1 MESRR
6 AIAPSEIG
14 SDRNDPYNNARGEGV
29 ATKSM
34 NGGSMT
40 AAAASI
46 PASAYLALAL
56 LASANLLNYLDRFV
70 VSILAEAIKADLKLD
85 DAQLGFLL
93 GTAFAIFYSIVGIA
107 MGGISDRLSRKKL
120 MAFGLALWSG
130 MTALG
135 GAATSFATLAA
146 ARIGVGVGEAAANP
160 CSHSLL
166 ADIFPPRNRALALGV
181 YLAGTFLGGA
191 LAMAVGGYF
200 LQHWSS
206 SMCMAVPIAGACDL
220 AAWKAALFA
229 VGIPGFPLALLLLTI
244 REPARASRKTHQST
258 AVIVREFSAAL
269 PPFTLFTV
277 SREGGPAALRRN
289 LGLLALIAVAAALL
303 VAVTGDY
310 AQWIA
315 FGVGA
320 YVVVTWG
327 QIQSLRDR
335 PLFAVTFGD
344 RTFVYAM
351 VATALIACV
360 GGAINVWAAPF
371 AMRMHDMNPS
381 ELGLRL
387 GVIHTVGAIIG
398 VISGGWIADKWKQR
412 DPRAPLG
419 MAAISISGTLPS
431 VLVMLLV
438 TDVELFLVAYAAV
451 SLFGA
456 LWSGA
461 SAALV
466 QDLVLPRMRGSA
478 AACYSLIAIVVA
490 SGTGPYW
497 AGKVS
502 AVTGSLTAGM
512 LSLLVLAPIAIF
524 FLWLAARRLP
534 HETPEARLALATAAG
549 EPALAE

>member
-1 MESRR
+1 MATTSGTR
-6 AIAPSEIG
+6 AS
-14 SDRNDPYNNARGEGV
+14 V
-29 ATKSM
+29 
-34 NGGSMT
+34 T

-46 PASAYLALAL
+46 PASAYFALAL

-70 VSILAEAIKADLKLD
+70 VSILAEAIKADLRLD

-93 GTAFAIFYSIVGIA
+93 GTAFAIFYSIVGVA
-107 MGGISDRLSRKKL
+107 MGGISDRLSRKKV

-135 GAATSFATLAA
+135 GAATNFMTLAA

-166 ADIFPPRNRALALGV
+166 ADVFPPKNRALALGV

-200 LQHWSS
+200 LEHWST

-244 REPARASRKTHQST
+244 REPARNSGKAQQST
-258 AVIVREFSAAL
+258 GVIVREFSAAL
-269 PPFTLFTV
+269 PPFTLMTV
-277 SREGGPAALRRN
+277 AREGGPQALRRN
-289 LGLLALIAVAAALL
+289 LVILAAISFAAVLL
-303 VAVTGDY
+303 VAWTGDY

-335 PLFAVTFGD
+335 PLFALTFGD
-344 RTFVYAM
+344 RTFLYAM
-351 VATALIACV
+351 AATALIACV

-371 AMRMHDMNPS
+371 AMRTHALSPS

-387 GVIHTVGAIIG
+387 GVIHTVGAVIG
-398 VISGGWIADKWKQR
+398 VIAGGWLSDKWKQR
-412 DPRAPLG
+412 DRRAPLG
-419 MAAISISGTLPS
+419 MAAISICGTLPS
-431 VLVMLLV
+431 VLVVLLV
-438 TDVELFLVAYAAV
+438 VEVDLFLIAYASV
-451 SLFGA
+451 SVFGA
-456 LWSGA
+456 MWSGA
-461 SAALV
+461 TAALV

-512 LSLLVLAPIAIF
+512 LSLLILAPIALV
-524 FLWLAARRLP
+524 FLWLAAKRLP
-534 HETPEARLALATAAG
+534 QETPEARLALAAAAG
-549 EPALAE
+549 EPAPTE

>member
-1 MESRR
+1 M
-6 AIAPSEIG
+6 
-14 SDRNDPYNNARGEGV
+14 
-29 ATKSM
+29 ATRSIEQSAAKS
-34 NGGSMT
+34 S
-40 AAAASI
+40 AASI
-46 PASAYLALAL
+46 PASAYYALAL
-56 LASANLLNYLDRFV
+56 LAAANLLNYLDRFV

-93 GTAFAIFYSIVGIA
+93 GTAFAIFYSVVGIA
-107 MGGISDRLSRKKL
+107 MGGISDKLSRKKL

-135 GAATSFATLAA
+135 GAATSFVTLAT

-166 ADIFPPRNRALALGV
+166 SDIFPAKNRALALGV

-206 SMCMAVPIAGACDL
+206 SMCAAVPIAGACDL

-244 REPARASRKTHQST
+244 REPKRATEGQASA
-258 AVIVREFSAAL
+258 AVITREFSAAL
-269 PPFTLFTV
+269 PPFTLLTIA
-277 SREGGPAALRRN
+277 REGGGEALRRN
-289 LGLLALIAVAAALL
+289 LLILAVVATLAVLL
-303 VAVTGDY
+303 VVATGDY

-315 FGVGA
+315 FGVGV
-320 YVVVTWG
+320 YVVMTWG
-327 QIQSLRDR
+327 QIQSMRDR
-335 PLFAVTFGD
+335 PLCALTFGD
-344 RTFVYAM
+344 RTFLYAM
-351 VATALIACV
+351 GATALIACV

-371 AMRMHDMNPS
+371 AMRTHAMAPG
-381 ELGLRL
+381 ELGLKL
-387 GVIHTVGAIIG
+387 GLIHTVGAIIG
-398 VISGGWIADKWKQR
+398 VIAGGWISDKWKQR
-412 DPRAPLG
+412 NRRAPLG
-419 MAAISISGTLPS
+419 MGAISICGTLPS

-438 TDVELFLVAYAAV
+438 EDVSLFLVAYAAV
-451 SLFGA
+451 SVFGA
-456 LWSGA
+456 MWSGA
-461 SAALV
+461 TAALV

-512 LSLLVLAPIAIF
+512 LSLLILAPIALV
-524 FLWLAARRLP
+524 FLWLASRRLP
-534 HETPEARLALATAAG
+534 HETPEARRAIASAAG
-549 EPALAE
+549 EPIPAE

>member
-1 MESRR
+1 MATISDTPARNGAGTSRL
-6 AIAPSEIG
+6 G
-14 SDRNDPYNNARGEGV
+14 
-29 ATKSM
+29 
-34 NGGSMT
+34 
-40 AAAASI
+40 
-46 PASAYLALAL
+46 ASAYFALAL
-56 LASANLLNYLDRFV
+56 LASANLLNYLDRYI
-70 VSILAEAIKADLKLD
+70 VSILAESIKADLKLD

-107 MGGISDRLSRKKL
+107 MGGIADRLSRKKV

-135 GAATSFATLAA
+135 GAATSFAGLAA

-166 ADIFPPRNRALALGV
+166 SDVFPPRNRSLALGI

-206 SMCMAVPIAGACDL
+206 SMCTAVPIAGACDL
-220 AAWKAALFA
+220 AAWKAALFC
-229 VGIPGFPLALLLLTI
+229 VGLPGLPLALLLLTM
-244 REPARASRKTHQST
+244 REPPRAVPARADST
-258 AVIVREFSAAL
+258 AVILREFSAAL
-269 PPFTLFTV
+269 PPFTLWTV
-277 SREGGPAALRRN
+277 AREGGKPSLVRN
-289 LGLLALIAVAAALL
+289 LQLMAL
-303 VAVTGDY
+303 VALAATALVVLTGDY

-315 FGVGA
+315 FGVGT

-360 GGAINVWAAPF
+360 GGAVNVWAAPF
-371 AMRMHDMNPS
+371 AMRTYAMKAS
-381 ELGLRL
+381 ELGASL
-387 GVIHTVGAIIG
+387 GIIHTGAAVIG
-398 VISGGWIADKWKQR
+398 VIAGGWLADAWKQR
-412 DPRAPLG
+412 DARAPLG
-419 MAAISISGTLPS
+419 MAALSMLFSLVS
-431 VLVMLLV
+431 VPVMLLASDIGV
-438 TDVELFLVAYAAV
+438 FLAAYGLV
-451 SLFGA
+451 SLAGA
-456 LWSGA
+456 MWSGA
-461 SAALV
+461 SAAMV

-478 AACYSLIAIVVA
+478 AACYSLIAIVVS

-512 LSLLVLAPIAIF
+512 LSLLVLAPIAF
-524 FLWLAARRLP
+524 VFLWLASKRLP
-534 HETPEARLALATAAG
+534 SDTPEARLALARAAG
-549 EPALAE
+549 EPA

>member
-1 MESRR
+1 M
-6 AIAPSEIG
+6 
-14 SDRNDPYNNARGEGV
+14 
-29 ATKSM
+29 ATATS
-34 NGGSMT
+34 NPVSVT
-40 AAAASI
+40 ATAASI
-46 PASAYLALAL
+46 PASAYFALAL
-56 LASANLLNYLDRFV
+56 LASANLFNYLDRYV
-70 VSILAEAIKADLKLD
+70 VSILAEAIKADLALD

-107 MGGISDRLSRKKL
+107 MGGISDRLSRKKV

-135 GAATSFATLAA
+135 GTATSFVTLAA

-166 ADIFPPRNRALALGV
+166 ADIFPAKNRSLALGT

-191 LAMAVGGYF
+191 LAMVVGGYF

-206 SMCMAVPIAGACDL
+206 MCTAVPIAGACGL

-244 REPARASRKTHQST
+244 REPQRARREGQQSWG
-258 AVIVREFSAAL
+258 VIVREFSAAL
-269 PPFTLFTV
+269 PPFTLFSV
-277 SREGGPAALRRN
+277 AREGGPASLRRN
-289 LGLLALIAVAAALL
+289 IATFAVIAVAAAAL
-303 VAVTGDY
+303 VAATGDY

-335 PLFAVTFGD
+335 PLFALTFGD

-351 VATALIACV
+351 ASTALIACI

-371 AMRMHDMNPS
+371 AMRTHDMSPT
-381 ELGLRL
+381 ELGLKL

-398 VISGGWIADKWKQR
+398 VIAGGWMADKWKQR

-419 MAAISISGTLPS
+419 MAAISLLGTLPS

-438 TDVELFLVAYAAV
+438 SDVDLFLTAYASV
-451 SLFGA
+451 SVFGA
-456 LWSGA
+456 MWSGA

-502 AVTGSLTAGM
+502 AVTGSLTAGI
-512 LSLLVLAPIAIF
+512 LSLLVLAPVALV
-524 FLWLAARRLP
+524 FLWLASRRLL
-534 HETPEARLALATAAG
+534 HETPEGRLALAAAAG
-549 EPALAE
+549 EPLPAE

>member
-1 MESRR
+1 MATAISNR
-6 AIAPSEIG
+6 ASA
-14 SDRNDPYNNARGEGV
+14 
-29 ATKSM
+29 
-34 NGGSMT
+34 T

-46 PASAYLALAL
+46 PASAYFALAL
-56 LASANLLNYLDRFV
+56 LASANLLNYLDRYV
-70 VSILAEAIKADLKLD
+70 VSILAEAIKADLALD

-107 MGGISDRLSRKKL
+107 MGGISDRLSRKKV

-130 MTALG
+130 MTAIG
-135 GAATSFATLAA
+135 GAATSFLTLAV

-166 ADIFPPRNRALALGV
+166 ADIFPARNRALALGV

-191 LAMAVGGYF
+191 LAMVVGGYF
-200 LQHWSS
+200 LQHWT
-206 SMCMAVPIAGACDL
+206 SMCTSVPISGACGL
-220 AAWKAALFA
+220 AAWKAALIA
-229 VGIPGFPLALLLLTI
+229 VGIPGFPLALLLLTL
-244 REPARASRKTHQST
+244 REPARKRREGQQSWG
-258 AVIVREFSAAL
+258 VIVREFSAAL
-269 PPFTLFTV
+269 PPFTLV
-277 SREGGPAALRRN
+277 SVAREGGSASLRRN
-289 LGLLALIAVAAALL
+289 LVILASIALAAAAL
-303 VAVTGDY
+303 VAATGDY

-335 PLFAVTFGD
+335 PLFALTFGD

-351 VATALIACV
+351 TATALIACV

-371 AMRMHDMNPS
+371 AMRTHDMSPT
-381 ELGLRL
+381 ELGLNL

-398 VISGGWIADKWKQR
+398 VITGGYMADKWKQR
-412 DPRAPLG
+412 DRRAPLG
-419 MAAISISGTLPS
+419 MAAISLLGTLPS
-431 VLVMLLV
+431 VVVMLLV
-438 TDVELFLVAYAAV
+438 SEVELFLGAYAAV
-451 SLFGA
+451 SVFSA
-456 LWSGA
+456 MWSGA

-502 AVTGSLTAGM
+502 TVTGSLTAGM
-512 LSLLVLAPIAIF
+512 LSLLVLAPIALV
-524 FLWLAARRLP
+524 FLWLASKRLP

-549 EPALAE
+549 EPILAE

>member
-1 MESRR
+1 MATTSLNRES
-6 AIAPSEIG
+6 
-14 SDRNDPYNNARGEGV
+14 V
-29 ATKSM
+29 
-34 NGGSMT
+34 T
-40 AAAASI
+40 AAATPI
-46 PASAYLALAL
+46 PASAYIALAL

-70 VSILAEAIKADLKLD
+70 VSILAEAIKADLRLD

-93 GTAFAIFYSIVGIA
+93 GTAFAIFYSIVGVA
-107 MGGISDRLSRKKL
+107 MGGISDRLSRKKV

-135 GAATSFATLAA
+135 GMATNFVTLAA

-166 ADIFPPRNRALALGV
+166 SDIFPARNRALALGV

-200 LQHWSS
+200 LQHWST
-206 SMCMAVPIAGACDL
+206 SMCVAVPIAGACDL

-229 VGIPGFPLALLLLTI
+229 VGLPGFPLALLLLMI
-244 REPARASRKTHQST
+244 REPARTASGGSHS
-258 AVIVREFSAAL
+258 AGVIIREFSASL
-269 PPFTLFTV
+269 PPFTLLTV
-277 SREGGPAALRRN
+277 AREGGQRALRRN
-289 LGLLALIAVAAALL
+289 LAILAGIAVAAALL
-303 VAVTGDY
+303 VMATGDY

-315 FGVGA
+315 FGTGA

-335 PLFAVTFGD
+335 PLFALTFGD
-344 RTFVYAM
+344 RTFLYAM
-351 VATALIACV
+351 GATALIACV

-371 AMRMHDMNPS
+371 AMRTHAMNPS

-387 GVIHTVGAIIG
+387 GVIHTVGAIAG
-398 VISGGWIADKWKQR
+398 VIAGGWIADKWKQVDR
-412 DPRAPLG
+412 RAPLG

-438 TDVELFLVAYAAV
+438 ADLELFLAAYAAV
-451 SLFGA
+451 SVFGA
-456 LWSGA
+456 MWSGA
-461 SAALV
+461 TAALV

-502 AVTGSLTAGM
+502 AVTGSLTTGM
-512 LSLLVLAPIAIF
+512 LSLLVLAPVAMV

-534 HETPEARLALATAAG
+534 GETPEARLALAAAAG
-549 EPALAE
+549 EPSVRDTA

>member
-1 MESRR
+1 MATATSNR
-6 AIAPSEIG
+6 G
-14 SDRNDPYNNARGEGV
+14 SV
-29 ATKSM
+29 
-34 NGGSMT
+34 T
-40 AAAASI
+40 AGAASI
-46 PASAYLALAL
+46 PAFAYFALAL
-56 LASANLLNYLDRFV
+56 LASANLLNYLDRYI
-70 VSILAEAIKADLKLD
+70 VSILAEAIKADLALD

-107 MGGISDRLSRKKL
+107 MGGISDRLSRKKV

-135 GAATSFATLAA
+135 GAATSFVTLAA

-166 ADIFPPRNRALALGV
+166 ADIFPARNRALALGV

-200 LQHWSS
+200 LQHWP
-206 SMCMAVPIAGACDL
+206 SMCTSVPIAGACGM

-244 REPARASRKTHQST
+244 REPARARREGQQSWG
-258 AVIVREFSAAL
+258 VIAREFSAAL
-269 PPFTLFTV
+269 PPFTLFSV
-277 SREGGPAALRRN
+277 AREGGPASLRRN
-289 LGLLALIAVAAALL
+289 LAIFTVTAVAAATL

-320 YVVVTWG
+320 YVVITWG
-327 QIQSLRDR
+327 QIQALRDR
-335 PLFAVTFGD
+335 PLFALTFGD

-351 VATALIACV
+351 TATALIACV

-371 AMRMHDMNPS
+371 AMRTHDMAPT
-381 ELGLRL
+381 ELGVKL

-398 VISGGWIADKWKQR
+398 VIAGGWLADKWKQR
-412 DPRAPLG
+412 DRRAPLG
-419 MAAISISGTLPS
+419 MAAISLMGTLPS

-438 TDVELFLVAYAAV
+438 AEVELFLVAYASV
-451 SLFGA
+451 SVFGA
-456 LWSGA
+456 IWSGA

-512 LSLLVLAPIAIF
+512 LSLLVLAFIAIL
-524 FLWLAARRLP
+524 FLWLASKRLP
-534 HETPEARLALATAAG
+534 HETPEDRKSVV
-549 EPALAE
+549 

>member
-1 MESRR
+1 MAT
-6 AIAPSEIG
+6 AIPNRET
-14 SDRNDPYNNARGEGV
+14 V
-29 ATKSM
+29 A
-34 NGGSMT
+34 

-46 PASAYLALAL
+46 PASAYFALAV
-56 LASANLLNYLDRFV
+56 LASANLLNYLDRYI
-70 VSILAEAIKADLKLD
+70 VSILAEAIKADLALD

-107 MGGISDRLSRKKL
+107 MGGISDRLSRKKV

-135 GAATSFATLAA
+135 GAATSFLTLAA

-166 ADIFPPRNRALALGV
+166 ADVFPARNRALALGV

-200 LQHWSS
+200 LQHWA
-206 SMCMAVPIAGACDL
+206 SMCTSVPIDGACGL

-244 REPARASRKTHQST
+244 REPARARREGQQSWG
-258 AVIVREFSAAL
+258 VIAREFSAAL
-269 PPFTLFTV
+269 PPFTLV
-277 SREGGPAALRRN
+277 SVAREGGSESLRRN
-289 LGLLALIAVAAALL
+289 LGILAVIAVAAAAL

-320 YVVVTWG
+320 YVVITWG
-327 QIQSLRDR
+327 QIQALRDR
-335 PLFAVTFGD
+335 PLFALTFGD
-344 RTFVYAM
+344 RTFIYAM
-351 VATALIACV
+351 TATALIACV

-371 AMRMHDMNPS
+371 AMRTHEMSPT
-381 ELGLRL
+381 ELGVKL
-387 GVIHTVGAIIG
+387 GVIHTFGAIIG
-398 VISGGWIADKWKQR
+398 VIAGGWLADKWKQR
-412 DPRAPLG
+412 DRRAPLG
-419 MAAISISGTLPS
+419 MAGISLLGTLPS

-438 TDVELFLVAYAAV
+438 TEVELFLVAYASV
-451 SLFGA
+451 SVFGA
-456 LWSGA
+456 IWSGA

-502 AVTGSLTAGM
+502 TVTGSLTAGM
-512 LSLLVLAPIAIF
+512 LSLFVLAPIAVV
-524 FLWLAARRLP
+524 FLWLASKRLP

-549 EPALAE
+549 EPAPAE